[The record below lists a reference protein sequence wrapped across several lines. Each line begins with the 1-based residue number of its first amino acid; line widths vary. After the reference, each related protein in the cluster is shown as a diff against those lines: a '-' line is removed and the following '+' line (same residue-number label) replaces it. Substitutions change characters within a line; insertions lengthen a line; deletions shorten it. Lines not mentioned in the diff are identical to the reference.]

1 MIKKNLFRSLILALI
16 LVAGLTACGVGMDPD
31 GEWDPM
37 EWKAD
42 VKLKKDHSISVSAE
56 GGTFHFA
63 CTNYSSFWLSG
74 VSEDGQGVEFDYD
87 DYVYDYSYSVGKW
100 SRVEVEGNVMTV
112 MISPN
117 GTGNQRILK
126 IKPTGGDICDYFTF
140 TQANQ

>member
-16 LVAGLTACGVGMDPD
+16 LVAGLTACGVGMDPE

-56 GGTFHFA
+56 GGTFHFT
-63 CTNYSSFWLSG
+63 CTNYSWFWLSW

-87 DYVYDYSYSVGKW
+87 DHDYDLCVGKW
-100 SRVEVEGNVMTV
+100 SRVEVKGNVMTV
-112 MISPN
+112 TISPN
-117 GTGNQRILK
+117 ETGSQRSLK
-126 IKPTGGDICDYFTF
+126 VGPTAGDIFDYFTF